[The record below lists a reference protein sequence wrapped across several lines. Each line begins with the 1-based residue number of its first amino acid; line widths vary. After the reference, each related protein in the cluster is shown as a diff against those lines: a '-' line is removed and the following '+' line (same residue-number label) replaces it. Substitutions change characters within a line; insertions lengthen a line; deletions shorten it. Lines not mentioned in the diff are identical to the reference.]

1 MTSDIWLVV
10 QWSDILSSMRRI
22 AAVLSLLLIGGSCVA
37 SVQSTA
43 PNQKSGYLDLGGSK
57 IYYEEAGEG
66 SATMVLLHDGLL
78 GSESWNGVWDKLA
91 AKYHVIRY
99 DRRGYG
105 RSEPAKRAFSPS
117 DDLAKL
123 LTHLKAQPAVIAG
136 SSSGGALAIDF
147 AIAHPE
153 MVNGLFLIGP
163 VLHGMPYTE
172 YFLARARGNG
182 EPFEKSGDIKA
193 AIKNWSE
200 DRFLIAHGHDQA
212 RKKFYDALLASSQNL
227 KYDPQFEEKLSPP
240 ASQRLAEIKAPTL
253 ILAGES
259 DIADVH
265 AHCGAI
271 NAGIR
276 DSQRVVV
283 KDAGHLVQLDCPDE
297 VVRQLTVFGAK
308 IAESR

>member
-1 MTSDIWLVV
+1 
-10 QWSDILSSMRRI
+10 MRRI

-123 LTHLKAQPAVIAG
+123 LTRLKAQPAVIAG

-172 YFLARARGNG
+172 YFLARA
-182 EPFEKSGDIKA
+182 
-193 AIKNWSE
+193 W
-200 DRFLIAHGHDQA
+200 
-212 RKKFYDALLASSQNL
+212 
-227 KYDPQFEEKLSPP
+227 
-240 ASQRLAEIKAPTL
+240 
-253 ILAGES
+253 
-259 DIADVH
+259 
-265 AHCGAI
+265 
-271 NAGIR
+271 
-276 DSQRVVV
+276 
-283 KDAGHLVQLDCPDE
+283 
-297 VVRQLTVFGAK
+297 
-308 IAESR
+308 